1 MKGSKEVFAMNYRK
15 AVLDKE
21 ATSIKLRSFR
31 INANLTYEG
40 LAALLQLN
48 TPRVIYDWECAK
60 KMPNIVNLYNLA
72 LIFNMKMEDL
82 LVMR

>member
-1 MKGSKEVFAMNYRK
+1 MKGSKEVFAMDYRK
-15 AVLDKE
+15 TVLDKE

-31 INANLTYEG
+31 INANLTYER

-60 KMPNIVNLYNLA
+60 KC
-72 LIFNMKMEDL
+72 LIL
-82 LVMR
+82 

>member
-1 MKGSKEVFAMNYRK
+1 MDYRK
-15 AVLDKE
+15 AILDKE
-21 ATSIKLRSFR
+21 ATSIRLRSLR
-31 INANLTYEG
+31 IKANLTHER
-40 LAALLQLN
+40 LAALLQFN

-60 KMPNIVNLYNLA
+60 KMPNVENLYNLS

>member
-1 MKGSKEVFAMNYRK
+1 MDYRK
-15 AVLDKE
+15 AILDKE
-21 ATSIKLRSFR
+21 ATSIRLRSLR
-31 INANLTYEG
+31 IKANLTHEG
-40 LAALLQLN
+40 LATLLQLN

-60 KMPNIVNLYNLA
+60 KLPNVENLYNLS

>member
-1 MKGSKEVFAMNYRK
+1 MDYQK

-21 ATSIKLRSFR
+21 ATSIKLRFLR
-31 INANLTYEG
+31 INANLTHER
-40 LAALLQLN
+40 LAGLLQLN

-60 KMPNIVNLYNLA
+60 KMPNVENLYNLA

>member
-1 MKGSKEVFAMNYRK
+1 MDYRK
-15 AVLDKE
+15 AILDKE
-21 ATSIKLRSFR
+21 ATSIRLRSLR
-31 INANLTYEG
+31 IKANLTHER

-60 KMPNIVNLYNLA
+60 KMPNVENLYNLT
-72 LIFNMKMEDL
+72 LIFNIKMEDL

>member
-1 MKGSKEVFAMNYRK
+1 MDYRK
-15 AVLDKE
+15 AILDKE
-21 ATSIKLRSFR
+21 ATSIKLRTIR
-31 INANLTYEG
+31 IKANLTYER
-40 LAALLQLN
+40 LAALLQFN

-60 KMPNIVNLYNLA
+60 KMPNVENLYNLA

>member
-1 MKGSKEVFAMNYRK
+1 MDYRK
-15 AVLDKE
+15 AILDKE
-21 ATSIKLRSFR
+21 ATSIRLRSLR
-31 INANLTYEG
+31 IKANLTHER

-60 KMPNIVNLYNLA
+60 KMPNVENLYNLA
-72 LIFNMKMEDL
+72 LIFNIKMDDL